1 VASVPETVE
10 FCHTAVR
17 ALKGNWEDVVEVP
30 IKISTLRSAFRC
42 ALEVT
47 TDAFQI
53 SDSWIPLQQHVL
65 KELQLEMLPYPVMV
79 YG

>member
-1 VASVPETVE
+1 MVASVPETAE
-10 FCHTAVR
+10 FCHTVVR

-53 SDSWIPLQQHVL
+53 SDSWIPLRQQVS
-65 KELQLEMLPYPVMV
+65 KEL
-79 YG
+79 